1 MEDPLNITNI
11 DQNNIVEDYTAFTV
25 LIAATNRI
33 SLYWSGGA
41 YSVIFIY
48 IPKKQQ
54 IAVQQAY
61 HSLRRDNAQNGYTY
75 E

>member
-1 MEDPLNITNI
+1 LEDPLNITNI

-48 IPKKQQ
+48 IRKK
-54 IAVQQAY
+54 AANSSAT
-61 HSLRRDNAQNGYTY
+61 SLSLK
-75 E
+75 EKS